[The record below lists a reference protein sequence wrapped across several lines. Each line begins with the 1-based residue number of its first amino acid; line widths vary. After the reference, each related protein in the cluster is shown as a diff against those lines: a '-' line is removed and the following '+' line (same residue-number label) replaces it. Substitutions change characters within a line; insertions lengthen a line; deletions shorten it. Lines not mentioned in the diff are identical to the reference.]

1 MKRFLKTQLAANL
14 DRAIQFEAG
23 KKGLQILI
31 HGWLKHR
38 KYGRKYREAVWHRKW
53 LYASE
58 VVELSEYAGYDLT
71 KNEP

>member
-1 MKRFLKTQLAANL
+1 MEKFLKTQLAGRL
-14 DRAIQFEAG
+14 ERAIHGDVG
-23 KKGLQILI
+23 KRGLNIMI
-31 HGWLKHR
+31 HGWLNFH

-53 LYASE
+53 LYRSE